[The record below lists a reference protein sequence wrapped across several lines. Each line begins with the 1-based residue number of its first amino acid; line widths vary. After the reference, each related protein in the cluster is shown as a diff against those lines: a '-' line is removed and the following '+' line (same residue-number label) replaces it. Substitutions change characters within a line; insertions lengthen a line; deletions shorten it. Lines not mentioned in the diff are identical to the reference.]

1 MPAAHDDPALFA
13 ELYAE
18 LKRRAHLVRRGQLGE
33 TLDTT
38 ALVHEAWLKLR
49 PRETAFND
57 RQHLIRTTVLAMRQ
71 LLVDNARARQ
81 AQKRGGDAAPVTL
94 TAGVAGAGGAAVD
107 EHGLVDALD
116 RLRALDGRKADAIE
130 MHALGGAT
138 YGEIAAF
145 LEVSEQTV
153 KRDLAAA
160 RALLVV
166 WLDGAAGIDGP
177 PVR

>member
-1 MPAAHDDPALFA
+1 MDLPVDDALFN

-49 PRETAFND
+49 AREGDYAD
-57 RQHLIRTTVLAMRQ
+57 RQHLVRTTVMAMRQ
-71 LLVDNARARQ
+71 LLIDNARARQ

-94 TAGVAGAGGAAVD
+94 TANLAGTDAASTD
-107 EHGLVDALD
+107 EHGLVAALD
-116 RLRALDGRKADAIE
+116 RLRSLDARKADAIE
-130 MHALGGAT
+130 MQALGGAT
-138 YGEIAAF
+138 YGEIATF

-166 WLDGAAGIDGP
+166 WLDDTASADGP
-177 PVR
+177 VAR

>member
-1 MPAAHDDPALFA
+1 MASPRDPALFV

-18 LKRRAHLVRRGQLGE
+18 LKRRAHAVRRGQLGE

-38 ALVHEAWLKLR
+38 ALVHEAWLKLG
-49 PRETAFND
+49 PRAETCND
-57 RQHLIRTTVLAMRQ
+57 RQHLVRTTVMAMRQ

-81 AQKRGGDAAPVTL
+81 AQKRGGAAAAVTL
-94 TAGVAGAGGAAVD
+94 TANLAGAEAALAD
-107 EHGLVDALD
+107 EHGLVGTLD
-116 RLRALDGRKADAIE
+116 RLRTLDARKADAIE

-138 YGEIAAF
+138 YAEIAGF

-160 RALLVV
+160 RALLAV
-166 WLDGAAGIDGP
+166 WLDGAAGTDGP
-177 PVR
+177 PAR

>member
-1 MPAAHDDPALFA
+1 MPASHDDPALFN
-13 ELYAE
+13 EIYAE
-18 LKRRAHLVRRGQLGE
+18 LKQRAHAVRRGQLGE

-49 PRETAFND
+49 SCAGEYSD
-57 RQHLIRTTVLAMRQ
+57 RQHLVRTTVMAMRQ

-81 AQKRGGDAAPVTL
+81 AQKRGGAAAPVTL
-94 TAGVAGAGGAAVD
+94 TANLVGAESAMAD

-116 RLRALDGRKADAIE
+116 RLRTLDVRKADAIE

-138 YGEIAAF
+138 YSEIAGF
-145 LEVSEQTV
+145 LDVSEQTV

-160 RALLVV
+160 RALLAV
-166 WLDGAAGIDGP
+166 WLEDPAAADGP
-177 PVR
+177 PAR